1 MPGSPQV
8 PTDDPFQEEKLLVKH
23 KIDVKG
29 IRFLYTKQT
38 LELIIHHLIN
48 SFDYDRLRKTDF
60 VELETSGEKYPHG
73 GKKADQSSSNSKG
86 DNTSGGLGVNQTPI
100 NVRSLRR
107 VALIGIEVEDP
118 QVNFQNQF
126 TKSQMLLSTA
136 QPTKAVIFG
145 YHKFNAIPSTG
156 QQPLPQSLI
165 TDATGDNL
173 AKSKSGY
180 KIKFHEELVKVDLQ
194 IRVVEMDIYVAP
206 TVINLENP
214 TFWISNNQLFQQ
226 QRLLTSVTIPQ
237 QQQQ

>member
-1 MPGSPQV
+1 M
-8 PTDDPFQEEKLLVKH
+8 
-23 KIDVKG
+23 
-29 IRFLYTKQT
+29 
-38 LELIIHHLIN
+38 
-48 SFDYDRLRKTDF
+48 
-60 VELETSGEKYPHG
+60 
-73 GKKADQSSSNSKG
+73 
-86 DNTSGGLGVNQTPI
+86 
-100 NVRSLRR
+100 RSLRR

-156 QQPLPQSLI
+156 QQPLPHSLI
-165 TDATGDNL
+165 SDGTGDNL

-214 TFWISNNQLFQQ
+214 TFWISNNQLFQ
-226 QRLLTSVTIPQ
+226 
-237 QQQQ
+237 